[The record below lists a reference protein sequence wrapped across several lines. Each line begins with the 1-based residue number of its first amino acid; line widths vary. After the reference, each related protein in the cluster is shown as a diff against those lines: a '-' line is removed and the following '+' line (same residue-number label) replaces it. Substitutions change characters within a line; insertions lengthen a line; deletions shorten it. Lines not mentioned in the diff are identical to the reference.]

1 MMPDPRRLPHKIRGR
16 LRARSLG
23 GRPTPLTAASAALT
37 RSMGLDALWVKREDA
52 IGGNKVRSLEFLLA
66 AAQVGDVV
74 LTIGGTRASHCL
86 PTPGHPPALGC
97 RGANPQVSPPHTRN
111 PLAPPPLT
119 PTYAQLL
126 CPPP

>member
-1 MMPDPRRLPHKIRGR
+1 MMPDPKRLTHKIRER

-23 GRPTPLTAASAALT
+23 ARPTPLTAASAALT

-74 LTIGGTRASHCL
+74 LTIGGTPSRPRL
-86 PTPGHPPALGC
+86 PPPVHPPAP
-97 RGANPQVSPPHTRN
+97 RRPA
-111 PLAPPPLT
+111 APPPIS
-119 PTYAQLL
+119 
-126 CPPP
+126 PPPT

>member
-1 MMPDPRRLPHKIRGR
+1 MMPDPKRLTHKIRER

-23 GRPTPLTAASAALT
+23 ARPTPLTAASAALT

-74 LTIGGTRASHCL
+74 LTIGGPRSGPRRAPPVHAPARGCPVAL
-86 PTPGHPPALGC
+86 AQFFPPA
-97 RGANPQVSPPHTRN
+97 TE
-111 PLAPPPLT
+111 
-119 PTYAQLL
+119 
-126 CPPP
+126 

>member
-74 LTIGGTRASHCL
+74 LTIGGTGSSHPL
-86 PTPGHPPALGC
+86 PTPGHPPTPG
-97 RGANPQVSPPHTRN
+97 RPGAHAPLFHPPHRN
-111 PLAPPPLT
+111 PPAHPTLTRPAPH
-119 PTYAQLL
+119 
-126 CPPP
+126 